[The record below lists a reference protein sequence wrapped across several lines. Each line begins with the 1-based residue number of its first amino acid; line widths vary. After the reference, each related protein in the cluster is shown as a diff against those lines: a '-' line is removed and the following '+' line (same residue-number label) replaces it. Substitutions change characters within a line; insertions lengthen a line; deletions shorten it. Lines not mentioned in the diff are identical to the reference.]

1 MCPIQVRTLILEIG
15 WLPSLEMKGE
25 PMEVHTLRY
34 DRKKTWSVKSRPQI
48 DSRHT
53 LVLVFGPSSF
63 LDSAEPLNELLG
75 DYPQSVVMG
84 CSTAGEIQGT
94 QVFDD
99 SVSAAVVRFGQ
110 TDLRMATA
118 RAESAE
124 DSFTAGEEIARQLND
139 SRLKGI
145 LVLSDGLCVNGSELV
160 RGLNSQVPPSVVVT
174 GGLAGDG
181 DRFRRTWVLHDGRPR
196 SGFVTAVGFYGDRVR
211 IGHGS
216 KGGWD
221 RFGPER
227 RVTRSKGNVLFEL
240 DGRPAL
246 QLYKEYLGER
256 AAGLPAT
263 GLLFPLALREN
274 ESDLKSLV
282 RTILA
287 VNEQEQSLTFA
298 GDIQEG
304 ALAQLMKANFDRLVQ
319 GASEAATLTH
329 PSVGQDSSVLAV
341 AISCV
346 GRRLVLGGR
355 TEEEIEAT
363 LDVLPKGTQQIGFYS
378 YGEISPYATGTC
390 DLHNQTMTLTTLS
403 EAA

>member
-1 MCPIQVRTLILEIG
+1 MEI
-15 WLPSLEMKGE
+15 
-25 PMEVHTLRY
+25 HTLRY
-34 DRKKTWSVKSRPQI
+34 DRKKRWSVTHRPRI
-48 DSRHT
+48 DSCRT
-53 LVLVFGPSSF
+53 LVLLFGPSSF
-63 LDSAEPLNELLG
+63 LDSAEPLDELFG
-75 DYPQSVVMG
+75 DYPESVVMG
-84 CSTAGEIQGT
+84 CSTSGEILGT
-94 QVFDD
+94 QIYDD
-99 SVSAAVVRFGQ
+99 SVSAAIVRFDQ
-110 TDLRMATA
+110 TDLRMASA
-118 RAESAE
+118 QAQSAE
-124 DSFTAGEEIARQLND
+124 DSFTAGQDIARQLNNP
-139 SRLKGI
+139 RLKGV

-160 RGLNSQVPPSVVVT
+160 RGLNSGVPASVVVT

-181 DRFRRTWVLHDGRPR
+181 DRFRRTWVLQDRRPQT
-196 SGFVTAVGFYGDRVR
+196 GFVTAVGFYGDRIR

-227 RVTRSKGNVLFEL
+227 RVTKSKGNVLFEL

-246 QLYKEYLGER
+246 QLYKEYLGDR

-263 GLLFPLALREN
+263 GLLFPLALRA
-274 ESDLKSLV
+274 DAADPKSLV

-287 VNEQEQSLTFA
+287 VDERHQSLTFA
-298 GDIQEG
+298 GDIPEG

-319 GASEAATLTH
+319 GASEAASSTTLSTDGD
-329 PSVGQDSSVLAV
+329 PCTLAI

-363 LDVLPKGTQQIGFYS
+363 LEVLPKGTQQVGFYS
-378 YGEISPYATGTC
+378 YGELSPYASGTC

>member
-1 MCPIQVRTLILEIG
+1 MEI
-15 WLPSLEMKGE
+15 
-25 PMEVHTLRY
+25 HTLGY
-34 DRKKTWSVKSRPQI
+34 DRKKRWSVTNRPQI
-48 DSRHT
+48 DSRRT
-53 LVLVFGPSSF
+53 LVLLFGSSSL
-63 LDSAEPLNELLG
+63 LDTAEPLNELLG
-75 DYPQSVVMG
+75 DYRESVVMG
-84 CSTAGEIQGT
+84 CSTAGEILGT
-94 QVFDD
+94 QVFDE
-99 SVSAAVVRFGQ
+99 SVSAAIVRFDQ
-110 TDLRMATA
+110 TDLRMASA
-118 RAESAE
+118 RAQSAG
-124 DSFTAGEEIARQLND
+124 DSFAAGQDIARQLND

-160 RGLNSQVPPSVVVT
+160 RGLNSEVPASVVVT

-181 DRFRRTWVLHDGRPR
+181 DRFRRTWVLQGGRPQL
-196 SGFVTAVGFYGDRVR
+196 GFVTAVGFYGDRVR

-227 RVTRSKGNVLFEL
+227 RVTKSKGNVLFEL

-246 QLYKEYLGER
+246 QLYKEYLGDR
-256 AAGLPAT
+256 ASGLPAT
-263 GLLFPLALREN
+263 GLLFPLALRA
-274 ESDLKSLV
+274 DAADPKSLV

-287 VNEQEQSLTFA
+287 VDERQQSLTFA
-298 GDIQEG
+298 GDIPEG
-304 ALAQLMKANFDRLVQ
+304 ALAQFMKANFDRLVQ
-319 GASEAATLTH
+319 GASEAASSTTLSTDGD
-329 PSVGQDSSVLAV
+329 PCTLAI

-363 LDVLPKGTQQIGFYS
+363 LDVLPKGTQQVGFYS
-378 YGEISPYATGTC
+378 YGELSPYATGTC

>member
-1 MCPIQVRTLILEIG
+1 MEI
-15 WLPSLEMKGE
+15 
-25 PMEVHTLRY
+25 HTLRY
-34 DRKKTWSVKSRPQI
+34 DRKKHWSVAHRPRI
-48 DSRHT
+48 DSRRT
-53 LVLVFGPSSF
+53 LVLLFGSSNF
-63 LDSAEPLNELLG
+63 LDSAEPLDELLG
-75 DYPQSVVMG
+75 DYPDSVVMG
-84 CSTAGEIQGT
+84 CSTSGEILGT
-94 QVFDD
+94 QIFDD
-99 SVSAAVVRFGQ
+99 SVSAAIVRFDQ
-110 TDLRMATA
+110 TDLRMASAHTG
-118 RAESAE
+118 SAE
-124 DSFTAGEEIARQLND
+124 DSFAAGQNIARQLND

-160 RGLNSQVPPSVVVT
+160 RGLNSEVPASVVVT

-181 DRFRRTWVLHDGRPR
+181 DRFRRTWVLHDRRPQ
-196 SGFVTAVGFYGDRVR
+196 SGFVTAVGFYGDRIR

-227 RVTRSKGNVLFEL
+227 RVTKAKGNVLFEL

-246 QLYKEYLGER
+246 QLYKEYLGDR

-263 GLLFPLALREN
+263 GLLFPLALRAN
-274 ESDLKSLV
+274 DSDSKSLV

-287 VNEQEQSLTFA
+287 VDEGEQSLTFA
-298 GDIQEG
+298 GDIPEG

-319 GASEAATLTH
+319 GASEAASSTTLSTDGD
-329 PSVGQDSSVLAV
+329 PCTLAI

-363 LDVLPKGTQQIGFYS
+363 LDVLPKGTRQVGFYS
-378 YGEISPYATGTC
+378 YGELSPYATGTC